1 MLTSEGKANEL
12 MATSSPIDVG
22 SGWLSWVAVAI
33 VLVAFWAIPIA
44 GTLTLFRGSASAT
57 RRKGPRRQC
66 R

>member
-1 MLTSEGKANEL
+1 

-33 VLVAFWAIPIA
+33 VLVTFWAIPIA